1 MSMTSII
8 VRVRFRQYSIFF
20 LSFQFSGEE
29 GQGSTNYM
37 TDYGSTEDGMQDHS
51 DMENPSIKTTKT
63 TTMDHQDNMSNHG
76 DMTNHGDMSDH
87 SDDIS
92 DHGTMMDH
100 SK

>member
-1 MSMTSII
+1 MTNHGSM
-8 VRVRFRQYSIFF
+8 
-20 LSFQFSGEE
+20 E
-29 GQGSTNYM
+29 N
-37 TDYGSTEDGMQDHS
+37 GMQDYS
-51 DMENPSIKTTKT
+51 DMENPSTATTKI

-87 SDDIS
+87 NDDMS